1 MKPQSILLI
10 DDDSDFLMALKTRC
24 ERLGLQVLQAR
35 NLLTALKAIEKHPPN
50 AICLDVEMPTGNG
63 LTFCQMLRNDKR
75 TNTIPIAILTGNQT
89 STTRNACQQ
98 MGVRYVLKSSRF
110 WAELEPVIEQML
122 HGGISESQTVTNG
135 HQLLLDAAFAI
146 LTGDLDE
153 STLDPL
159 NKREIDNRPLNKA
172 LSILCIDDDQD
183 FCDALSLRFAEFG
196 ISVLQAKEGMDGYR
210 AAFISPVCAIV
221 LDYMM
226 PNGRGDYILTR
237 LLDNPVTKDIPV
249 IVVTGQNDKMLE
261 RRMLAMGAKA
271 YLRKPLDFSQ
281 LKGALTAAMSA

>member
-1 MKPQSILLI
+1 MKPLSILLI

-24 ERLGLQVLQAR
+24 ERLGLEVRQAR
-35 NLLTALKAIEKHPPN
+35 NLLTALTAIEKHPPN

-75 TNTIPIAILTGNQT
+75 TNSIPIAILTGSQT
-89 STTRNACQQ
+89 SATRNACQQ

-122 HGGISESQTVTNG
+122 HTGISESQTTNG
-135 HQLLLDAAFAI
+135 HQLLLDAAFA
-146 LTGDLDE
+146 LLKGDFDA
-153 STLDPL
+153 SKRDPF
-159 NKREIDNRPLNKA
+159 NKRESNIQPLNRA

-226 PNGRGDYILTR
+226 PNGRGDYILSR

-249 IVVTGQNDKMLE
+249 IVVTGQSDKMLE